1 MSTGTLGLLITRT
14 GRSWRAWQQASQC
27 FQLLWEF
34 KRGSWRER
42 SEQARVKRRS
52 RGPCSWYVN
61 IWQLVVM
68 LLVKK
73 YSSIPRK

>member
-1 MSTGTLGLLITRT
+1 MARLATGQPMFPVALGV
-14 GRSWRAWQQASQC
+14 QAGILEGALGASKGETAIPWSVFVVC
-27 FQLLWEF
+27 EY
-34 KRGSWRER
+34 
-42 SEQARVKRRS
+42 
-52 RGPCSWYVN
+52 YVN